1 MLHFAYDGSINGD
14 WVARYAMQMAG
25 RLADPGLHLW
35 YVEEDEVSRTDLGSR
50 LARIEAEC
58 ESRSLPLKL
67 SIEAKRKSVAA
78 TLLAVVPQSSEHHLV
93 CGTRVRQR
101 GRGFLSGTVSEHLLR
116 DGRCQVLAVRVMQ
129 PGLLGRPRNFLVPV
143 SGRPEGIRMGL
154 PFLHLIVP
162 DTAEIEVLLVH
173 RLKRSRFLQITHA
186 EAGRLIARD
195 QEYVLRI
202 EKVLTE
208 ELGVP
213 LGRLDQRVVLSDD
226 IPKEIVIQANKARS
240 QLIYM
245 GASERSLRERSLY
258 GNPIEQVLRNAPCDV
273 AIYGSPP

>member
-1 MLHFAYDGSINGD
+1 
-14 WVARYAMQMAG
+14 
-25 RLADPGLHLW
+25 
-35 YVEEDEVSRTDLGSR
+35 
-50 LARIEAEC
+50 
-58 ESRSLPLKL
+58 
-67 SIEAKRKSVAA
+67 
-78 TLLAVVPQSSEHHLV
+78 
-93 CGTRVRQR
+93 
-101 GRGFLSGTVSEHLLR
+101 
-116 DGRCQVLAVRVMQ
+116 
-129 PGLLGRPRNFLVPV
+129 
-143 SGRPEGIRMGL
+143 MGL
-154 PFLHLIVP
+154 PFLRLLVP
-162 DTAEIEVLLVH
+162 GAAEVEVLLVH

-186 EAGRLIARD
+186 EARRMIAHD

-202 EKVLTE
+202 EKVLSQ
-208 ELGVP
+208 ELNIP